1 MTIKL
6 ILTSVSSRDIV
17 LKRSGMS
24 NNIRS
29 FMKTETNQFT
39 QLWARQVDN
48 FKKSLLISAECL
60 QEQNSY

>member
-1 MTIKL
+1 
-6 ILTSVSSRDIV
+6 
-17 LKRSGMS
+17 
-24 NNIRS
+24 
-29 FMKTETNQFT
+29 MKTETNQFT